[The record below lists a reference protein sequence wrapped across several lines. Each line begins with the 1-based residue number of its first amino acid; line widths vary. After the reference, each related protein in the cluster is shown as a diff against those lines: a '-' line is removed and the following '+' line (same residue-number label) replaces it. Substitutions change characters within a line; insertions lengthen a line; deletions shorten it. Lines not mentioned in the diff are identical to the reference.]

1 MKLTKIYTRTGDNGT
16 TSIIGGQRIS
26 KDSARLEAYGT
37 MDELSSHLGLL
48 AAYTD
53 DKGIKDD
60 ITHIQCNIFNICTFL
75 ATDVS
80 SAPIYPSARI
90 DAIEV
95 SELERQIDVMNEKLP
110 ELKSFV
116 LPGGT
121 VAAAQ
126 CHVCR
131 TVCRRAER
139 RIIAFYAE
147 ASHDKDD
154 NEDETLL
161 LAHLMLHYVN
171 RLSDYLFVLS
181 RNLNIIESVEE
192 KIWKNTCR

>member
-60 ITHIQCNIFNICTFL
+60 ITHIQCNIFNISTFF

-80 SAPIYPSARI
+80 FAPIYPSARI
-90 DAIEV
+90 DATEV
-95 SELERQIDVMNEKLP
+95 VELEGKIDVMNEKLP
-110 ELKSFV
+110 KLKSFV

-147 ASHDKDD
+147 AFHDNDD
-154 NEDETLL
+154 KEDEALV
-161 LAHLMLHYVN
+161 LAGVMLRYVN

-192 KIWKNTCR
+192 KIWQNTCR